1 MKKAYFKT
9 LSTLYNRSFLN
20 KIINS
25 EDEKYLNTLLTELSI
40 EKKVSS
46 PFKFLNELYIEFKK
60 NYRCEYIYK
69 NTITSKLLLGRHS
82 LNTTVMIPE
91 LSVEGSKADLVM
103 FNGTSTVYEIKTE
116 LDTLNRLENQ
126 LDSYLKC
133 FDLVY
138 VVTYEENIK
147 KIKTIIPEKVGIII
161 LSKNHTLRT
170 IKKAISNK
178 DYILPEVFMRTLRN
192 GEIKNI
198 VEKIIGKEL
207 NLSPL
212 DYYKECSRIL
222 SETSSSLAHDL
233 MVKEVK
239 KRKINKE
246 QKKLIESA
254 PDSLKY
260 FFLRGNL
267 NKTQCSIISK
277 LLLN

>member
-1 MKKAYFKT
+1 MKRAYFKT

-20 KIINS
+20 KIINN

-40 EKKVSS
+40 KKKVSS
-46 PFKFLNELYIEFKK
+46 PFVFLDELYTVFKK

-69 NTITSKLLLGRHS
+69 NIITSKLLLGRHS
-82 LNTTVMIPE
+82 LNTTVMVPE
-91 LSVEGSKADLVM
+91 LSIEGSKADLVM

-133 FDLVY
+133 FDLIY
-138 VVTYEENIK
+138 VVTYEENID
-147 KIKTIIPEKVGIII
+147 KIKAIIPEKIGIII
-161 LSKNHTLRT
+161 LSKKNTLKT
-170 IKKAISNK
+170 IKKAESNK
-178 DYILPEVFMRTLRN
+178 NYIRPEVLMRTLRN

-198 VEKIIGKEL
+198 IKKLIGEDLK
-207 NLSPL
+207 LSPL
-212 DYYKECSRIL
+212 DYYKECTKIL
-222 SETSSSLAHDL
+222 SETAPSLAHDL

-239 KRKINKE
+239 KRTIKKE
-246 QKKLIESA
+246 QKELIELA

-267 NKTQCSIISK
+267 NKIQCNIASK
-277 LLLN
+277 ILIN